1 MTQNSN
7 LFYFFFSRDTILS
20 KKNVCDNMRVVDI
33 DCHHSVVVLGLVFQM
48 HGHFY
53 ELMGRIPPWRTMRRY
68 ETKIYVVLG
77 GEKKFLLS
85 IFHRLAGLLYI
96 KLWVYV
102 LSCVCF
108 IFLLLKKEVWGE
120 FFYGL
125 SIIFRILLVN
135 MLMRITNCYRVFGAE
150 I

>member
-1 MTQNSN
+1 MKQNGN
-7 LFYFFFSRDTILS
+7 FIFFFSRDTILF
-20 KKNVCDNMRVVDI
+20 KKNVYDNMRVVDI
-33 DCHHSVVVLGLVFQM
+33 DCHHSVLVLGLVFQT

-77 GEKKFLLS
+77 GEKKFILS

-96 KLWVYV
+96 KLWVIYM

-108 IFLLLKKEVWGE
+108 IFLLLKKRGA
-120 FFYGL
+120 GG
-125 SIIFRILLVN
+125 IFLW
-135 MLMRITNCYRVFGAE
+135 VFNYV
-150 I
+150 